1 MQTITDRK
9 NNPGLEES
17 RLEGLQMSSMDRYD
31 VMKKVI
37 ASIKSMKLK
46 KVKKSSF
53 ARPCL
58 ESQKG

>member
-17 RLEGLQMSSMDRYD
+17 CLEGLQMSSMDRYD

-37 ASIKSMKLK
+37 ASIKSTKLS
-46 KVKKSSF
+46 VD
-53 ARPCL
+53 
-58 ESQKG
+58 KG